1 MQYRKRIKKILWS
14 SCIFVFLLCG
24 MSMMGCSSQNSLVGT
39 WQSDESDYTRV
50 FYEDGTCVFG
60 DGDEIIKYK
69 QQEDGTLMFM
79 WGLLNERIIKR
90 ADDKEQAL
98 ENDEYYYLSGNTLV
112 LYGSIYERK

>member
-1 MQYRKRIKKILWS
+1 
-14 SCIFVFLLCG
+14 
-24 MSMMGCSSQNSLVGT
+24 MMGCSSQNSLVGT